1 MERWSETLVRAL
13 RGVLARP
20 RTAAA
25 FACGAAI
32 ALAGLVSWSCQTAPA
47 VPRSASTGAPPREPD
62 VRVRIKNGVEK
73 VRLEGPAELVVEF
86 AAKATKVM
94 PTPVVVEATSAGFN
108 LTDRW
113 GKVFELTTTSPVEV
127 SAKHEGSA
135 KKPARIKVDGA
146 AYPGRLWLM
155 PKGGPAPM
163 AQLNGG
169 TMVLASGVGRSTD
182 PAKPESVARGTMDVI
197 EIVPLEMY
205 LVGVLPSELPGNFHQ
220 AAFHA
225 QAVCAR
231 TYALHERERST
242 RGGKDFDLEAGE
254 LDQAY
259 NGGPELAIA
268 QRAVAD
274 TRGVVLTW
282 NGTLLRTY
290 YSSTCGGR
298 SASAAEVWPTGE
310 GFEFNSAAP
319 LQGKPRDH
327 ACQISPLYTW
337 TVTRPLDELS
347 TRIREWGKAN
357 GHPARHIWT
366 VAKLEVEKRNATGRP
381 SRYILT
387 DSRKKEVPITAE
399 LLRVACNYSGG
410 GSGPAAALPKIVR
423 DTRVN
428 SGDIEIEVTGKA
440 AVIRGRGFGHGVGMC
455 QYCIDA
461 MGERGASWREML
473 PLFYPGAKVERAY

>member
-1 MERWSETLVRAL
+1 MERWTMMANRAKQRVL
-13 RGVLARP
+13 RRP
-20 RTAAA
+20 RTVAA
-25 FACGAAI
+25 FVCGAAI

-47 VPRSASTGAPPREPD
+47 VPRGSMAGAPPREPD
-62 VRVRIKNGVEK
+62 VRVRIKSGVEK
-73 VRLEGPAELVVEF
+73 VRLEGPEELLVEF
-86 AAKATKVM
+86 AAKATKLM
-94 PTPVVVEATSAGFN
+94 PTPVVVEATPSGLN

-113 GKVFELTTTSPVEV
+113 GKVFELATESPVEI
-127 SAKHEGSA
+127 SAAGEGSA
-135 KKPARIKVDGA
+135 RKPARIKVDGVA
-146 AYPGRLWLM
+146 FPGRLRLM

-163 AQLNGG
+163 AQLSGG
-169 TMVLASGVGRSTD
+169 AVVLAS
-182 PAKPESVARGTMDVI
+182 PQQPESAARGKMDVI
-197 EIVPLEMY
+197 EVVPLETY
-205 LVGVLPSELPGNFHQ
+205 LVGVLPSELPGNFHE

-268 QRAVAD
+268 VRAVQD

-282 NGTLLRTY
+282 NGGLLRTY

-298 SASAAEVWPTGE
+298 SASASEVWPVGE
-310 GFEFNSAAP
+310 GFEFNAAAP
-319 LQGKPRDH
+319 LQGRPREH
-327 ACQISPLYTW
+327 ACQASPLYTW
-337 TVTRPLDELS
+337 TVKRPLDELS

-357 GHPARHIWT
+357 GHPVRHIWT
-366 VAKLEVEKRNATGRP
+366 VARLEVESRNQTGRP
-381 SRYILT
+381 SRYTLI
-387 DSRKKEVPITAE
+387 DSRKKEVAISAE

-410 GSGPAAALPKIVR
+410 GSGAAAALPKIAR

-428 SGDIEIEVTGKA
+428 SGDIEIEVQGKTA
-440 AVIRGRGFGHGVGMC
+440 IIRGRGFGHGVGMC

-461 MGERGASWREML
+461 MGDRGDSWREML
-473 PLFYPGAKVERAY
+473 PRFYPGSKLERAY